1 MENAV
6 GNNAKLSSRRRR
18 LSLAPNLHS
27 NEPRHWDCSWN
38 MRCGENQVGLKKAFS
53 KGKSLRYKWQRVCH
67 SKYLP
72 QL

>member
-38 MRCGENQVGLKKAFS
+38 MRCGENQVGLKRLF
-53 KGKSLRYKWQRVCH
+53 
-67 SKYLP
+67 
-72 QL
+72 